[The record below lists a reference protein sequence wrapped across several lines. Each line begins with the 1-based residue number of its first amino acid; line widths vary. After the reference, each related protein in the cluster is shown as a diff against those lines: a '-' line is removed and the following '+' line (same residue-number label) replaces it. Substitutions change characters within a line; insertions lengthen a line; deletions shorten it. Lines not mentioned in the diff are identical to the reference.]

1 MAQNNNRPQGE
12 QDLNEILRLRR
23 EKFENF
29 KSEGKDPF
37 VITKYDVRRNGTFF
51 CKFHSKLF

>member
-1 MAQNNNRPQGE
+1 MAQNNRPQGE

-29 KSEGKDPF
+29 KAEGKDPF
-37 VITKYDVRRNGTFF
+37 VITKYDVTH
-51 CKFHSKLF
+51 HSQEVKDNFDEL

>member
-1 MAQNNNRPQGE
+1 MAQNNQPQNAPQ

-29 KSEGKDPF
+29 KAENK
-37 VITKYDVRRNGTFF
+37 
-51 CKFHSKLF
+51 